1 MKRNYSSARWHWRSR
16 RQPSAPRHMRL
27 PRRKGKRAR
36 RSSLP
41 LRCSVRARRAA
52 KSKRCSAASKV
63 GLLFGLRRRHLR
75 LGDEEGGHLLSEE
88 ERAHGGRRRGQ
99 GDVQGA
105 RHDRFLQRA
114 RKRRLFGRGEFVR
127 SLSSRQDH
135 LRRRP
140 RRTLHGAGGDR
151 RGHFKPREKFVLPQH
166 GGGRRLSAGAFTAVS
181 DGQINLEPNQT
192 AYNAARDALNGW
204 DPSYGSLYYYNPAIA
219 TSSWIF
225 SRPTVT
231 VIGNHVFAK

>member
-1 MKRNYSSARWHWRSR
+1 MGGTHEKEITHR
-16 RQPSAPRHMRL
+16 RACVGAHGERL
-27 PRRKGKRAR
+27 PCGICACLGGRGSGRGGRRCRCGAPSGLDGQ
-36 RSSLP
+36 RSQ
-41 LRCSVRARRAA
+41 RGAA
-52 KSKRCSAASKV
+52 PPQKV

-75 LGDEEGGHLLSEE
+75 LGHEEGGHLLSEE

-151 RGHFKPREKFVLPQH
+151 RGHSEPREKFVLPQH
-166 GGGRRLSAGAFTAVS
+166 GGGRRLSAGGVHGGLGRADQFGAQS
-181 DGQINLEPNQT
+181 DGLQRRAGCAQRLGPFLREP
-192 AYNAARDALNGW
+192 L
-204 DPSYGSLYYYNPAIA
+204 LL
-219 TSSWIF
+219 
-225 SRPTVT
+225 
-231 VIGNHVFAK
+231 

>member
-1 MKRNYSSARWHWRSR
+1 MGGTHEKEITHR
-16 RQPSAPRHMRL
+16 RACVGAHGGSRL
-27 PRRKGKRAR
+27 PRGICACLGGRGSGRGRSRDRRCGAPSGLDGR
-36 RSSLP
+36 RSQ
-41 LRCSVRARRAA
+41 RGAA
-52 KSKRCSAASKV
+52 PPQKV

-88 ERAHGGRRRGQ
+88 ERTHGGRRRGQ

-151 RGHFKPREKFVLPQH
+151 RGHSEPREKFVLPQH
-166 GGGRRLSAGAFTAVS
+166 GGGRRLSAGGVHGGLGRADQFGAQS
-181 DGQINLEPNQT
+181 DGLQRRAGCAQRLGPFLREP
-192 AYNAARDALNGW
+192 L
-204 DPSYGSLYYYNPAIA
+204 LL
-219 TSSWIF
+219 
-225 SRPTVT
+225 
-231 VIGNHVFAK
+231 

>member
-1 MKRNYSSARWHWRSR
+1 MGGTHEKEITHR
-16 RQPSAPRHMRL
+16 RACVGAHGGCRL
-27 PRRKGKRAR
+27 PRGICACLGGRGSGRGGRRCRCGAPSGLDGR
-36 RSSLP
+36 RSQ
-41 LRCSVRARRAA
+41 RGAA
-52 KSKRCSAASKV
+52 PPQKV

-114 RKRRLFGRGEFVR
+114 RKRRVVGRGELVR

-151 RGHFKPREKFVLPQH
+151 RGHSEPREKFVLPQH
-166 GGGRRLSAGAFTAVS
+166 GGGRRLSAGGVHGGLGRADQFGAQS
-181 DGQINLEPNQT
+181 DGLQRRAGCAQRLGPFLREP
-192 AYNAARDALNGW
+192 L
-204 DPSYGSLYYYNPAIA
+204 LL
-219 TSSWIF
+219 
-225 SRPTVT
+225 
-231 VIGNHVFAK
+231 